1 MRQIIRRKTPLW
13 AKVYLAG
20 VVGLIAA
27 VELLVFAGLYVEDNP
42 RHYCEVAPDFD
53 HSAVAKETA
62 LAAATAAIPTDPP
75 VHSAVAAPTD
85 KIPAEHP
92 SSKDET
98 RSLLG
103 ADPIPVKCSARTR
116 ILIFGIVF
124 PIVAGLIAYGVYKA
138 LEACGGVL
146 IVTVN
151 TLIFVSILIIFFA
164 IIIVISGSGGYMA
177 HAPVIYLYGDE
188 GMEVNVGL
196 DLNGHLTCT
205 YPEYKTGEGWTV
217 AISPDGTLTDSEGK
231 EYDFLFWEG
240 EVDFDADMSQGFCVS
255 GDQTED
261 LLRECAAELG
271 LNDNETDAFV
281 GYWLPFMENNPYN
294 VITFQTTAFD
304 EAAQMNISPEP
315 DQVVR
320 VNMLWYASD
329 EFVQIEP
336 QDLTGI
342 NIPVEERHGF
352 TVVEWGGEQATRP

>member
-13 AKVYLAG
+13 AKIYLAG

-27 VELLVFAGLYVEDNP
+27 VELLAFAGLYVEDNP
-42 RHYCEVAPDFD
+42 RHYCEVATVRVSVD
-53 HSAVAKETA
+53 HSALV
-62 LAAATAAIPTDPP
+62 AATAAIPTDPP
-75 VHSAVAAPTD
+75 VHSAVAAATE
-85 KIPAEHP
+85 KIPAGYP

-151 TLIFVSILIIFFA
+151 TLIFVSILIVFFA
-164 IIIVISGSGGYMA
+164 IIIGSGGYVA
-177 HAPVIYLYGDE
+177 HAPVIYLYGDD
-188 GMEVNVGL
+188 GMEVNVSL

-261 LLRECAAELG
+261 LLRECAADLG

-336 QDLTGI
+336 QELTGI

>member
-13 AKVYLAG
+13 AKIYLAG

-42 RHYCEVAPDFD
+42 IHYCEVAPVRVTV
-53 HSAVAKETA
+53 HNSAV
-62 LAAATAAIPTDPP
+62 AAATAAIPTDPP
-75 VHSAVAAPTD
+75 VHSAVAAHTD
-85 KIPAEHP
+85 KIPADHP

-151 TLIFVSILIIFFA
+151 TLIFVSILIVFFA
-164 IIIVISGSGGYMA
+164 IIIGSGGYMA
-177 HAPVIYLYGDE
+177 HAPVIYLYGDD
-188 GMEVNVGL
+188 GMEVNVSL

-261 LLRECAAELG
+261 LLRECAADLG

-342 NIPVEERHGF
+342 NIPVEDRHGF